1 MSETS
6 RTTSAKTKAAT
17 KAPRL
22 NQPRVIAMIN
32 QKGGVGKTTTTVNLG
47 AGLSLLGYRVLMI
60 DLDPQAHMTLHL
72 GLDPDMLDLTVYE
85 MLADP
90 DTTAAEVA
98 QLVKNNIAVL
108 PAQVNL
114 AGVESELAQL
124 AQEGKAQHVLR
135 DKVHALMY
143 PQGKDGPCEFDF
155 VILDCP
161 PSLGL
166 LTINALS
173 LATEVL
179 VPMQAHFLALQ
190 GLSKLLETV
199 GLVKQGINPSLKVSG
214 VILCMHE
221 GQTVLASEVVNDLT
235 GFFEAA
241 RSMSDSPW
249 RDAIV
254 LGPPIRRNIKLAEC
268 PSYGQTIY
276 EYEPSCAGAQ
286 DYKALVENVAAMN
299 VTSDTSTTPDE
310 AAEPVEP
317 AVPSPQ
323 PDAAADDA
331 PQITSSEAPNE
342 SPAVAPRHAP
352 KDFPDEPSSRTA
364 DDR

>member
-6 RTTSAKTKAAT
+6 DTAQKPVPAAQ
-17 KAPRL
+17 PL
-22 NQPRVIAMIN
+22 DQPRVIAMIN

-47 AGLSLLGYRVLMI
+47 AGLAKLGYRVLMI

-72 GLDPDMLDLTVYE
+72 GIDPEMLEQTVYE
-85 MLADP
+85 VLAEP
-90 DTTAAEVA
+90 DVTAAQVSHT
-98 QLVKNNIAVL
+98 VKDNIVVL

-114 AGVESELAQL
+114 AGVESELAEL
-124 AQEGKAQHVLR
+124 AHKGEAQHVLR
-135 DKVHALMY
+135 DKVHTLMY
-143 PQGKDGPCEFDF
+143 PHGKDASCDFDY

-166 LTINALS
+166 LTVNALS

-199 GLVKQGINPSLKVSG
+199 ALVKQGINPSLKVSG

-221 GQTVLASEVVNDLT
+221 GQTVLASEVVSDLT
-235 GFFEAA
+235 SFFEAA
-241 RSMSDSPW
+241 RSMADVPW

-254 LGPPIRRNIKLAEC
+254 LSPAIRRNIKLAEC

-276 EYEPSCAGAQ
+276 EYEPNCAGAQ
-286 DYKALVENVAAMN
+286 DYKALVKNVANMAFA
-299 VTSDTSTTPDE
+299 TDTT
-310 AAEPVEP
+310 AADT
-317 AVPSPQ
+317 
-323 PDAAADDA
+323 DAAAISTQA
-331 PQITSSEAPNE
+331 
-342 SPAVAPRHAP
+342 
-352 KDFPDEPSSRTA
+352 A
-364 DDR
+364 DQ